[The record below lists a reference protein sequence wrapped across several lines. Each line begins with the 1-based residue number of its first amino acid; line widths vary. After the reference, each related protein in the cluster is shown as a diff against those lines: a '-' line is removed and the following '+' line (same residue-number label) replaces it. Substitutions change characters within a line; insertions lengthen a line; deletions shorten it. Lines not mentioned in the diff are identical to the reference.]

1 MKVSVYNGFIS
12 TTSIENTIVEYCR
25 GDGAVRRRKRRNRT
39 GIYLVMLV
47 AALFVG
53 TLAVHGYS
61 LRANCQKLATE
72 QQNLKDKKKS
82 LKKEQEQIKEQKE
95 YRKTDQYVEDV
106 AREKFGLVYDNEI
119 VFKAE

>member
-1 MKVSVYNGFIS
+1 M
-12 TTSIENTIVEYCR
+12 
-25 GDGAVRRRKRRNRT
+25 RRRKRRNRT

-61 LRANCQKLATE
+61 LRANCQKLATG
-72 QQNLKDKKKS
+72 DWIRTYFRKKS